1 MYTSVREAIFAEV
14 FPMFINYHPT
24 SKVLCVPN
32 DGPVAYASRAELVEA
47 TTNLILKD
55 GYEKETVLLTGLKAI
70 TLPVL
75 VVNINE
81 VTSKY
86 IVVGTLP
93 PTNNVNASA
102 EDDDGA
108 KSEWW
113 FEKRVSWYESVAN
126 RDGKNVDPL
135 MG

>member
-1 MYTSVREAIFAEV
+1 MYTSVREAIFAEA
-14 FPMFINYHPT
+14 FPLFINYHPT

-47 TTNLILKD
+47 TANLKD
-55 GYEKETVLLTGLKAI
+55 GYEKEIVLLTGLKAI

-75 VVNINE
+75 VANINE
-81 VTSKY
+81 VTSNY

-93 PTNNVNASA
+93 PTNNANASA

-126 RDGKNVDPL
+126 RDGKTVDSL